1 MSHSLISVLS
11 QQLKISQSYIKK
23 GGYYYHYKTP
33 NKYYKVIDIAIKE
46 DTEKTCLIYY
56 ALDNPELIW
65 VRDVDIWLEKVLI
78 ENNEYIDRFSEVQIN

>member
-1 MSHSLISVLS
+1 MSHGTILILS
-11 QQLKISQSYIKK
+11 QKLKIARSCIKK

-46 DTEKTCLIYY
+46 DTEKTCVIYQ

-65 VRDVDIWLEKVLI
+65 VRDVDVWREKVLN
-78 ENNEYIDRFSEVQIN
+78 ENNEYVNRFTEVDIN